1 MRCCTLTFILIGVLM
16 VVVTPAFANIG
27 LGDHEHQRDLPASA
41 MELVVYD
48 PATMEPLKLPGPDG
62 HEVFAST
69 QQVPWGSIVLV
80 NPVVDLGERRLDRVE
95 IRVDMEVVAVIHQP
109 PFTYTI
115 DTLDLL
121 PGRSHTVQALVIR
134 TDRRYTSAF
143 EKFWLDTTPL
153 EAYRPK
159 SMASSVQP
167 EDPLLSLTPVM
178 TEQIFFCSYDE
189 VARVEKGDQLVARM
203 NGRVVGLLEVTR
215 LDRFGYNAKL
225 IAGEAPPGV
234 ELYFRNGG
242 RSR

>member
-1 MRCCTLTFILIGVLM
+1 MRRRSLTFILIGALL

-48 PATMEPLKLPGPDG
+48 PDTMEPLKLPGPDDG
-62 HEVFAST
+62 QEVLASI
-69 QQVPWGSIVLV
+69 QQVPWGAFVLV

-95 IRVDMEVVAVIHQP
+95 IRMDMEVMAVIRKP
-109 PFTYTI
+109 PFTYMI
-115 DTLDLL
+115 DTLQLL

-143 EKFWLDTTPL
+143 EKFWLDATPL

-159 SMASSVQP
+159 SIASSLQP
-167 EDPLLSLTPVM
+167 EDPLLGLAPAMS
-178 TEQIFFCSYDE
+178 EQTFFCSYDE
-189 VARVEKGDQLVARM
+189 VSRVQKGDQLVAKM
-203 NGRVVGLLEVTR
+203 DGRLVGLLEVTR

-225 IAGEAPPGV
+225 IAGEAPSGA

-242 RSR
+242 G